1 MTNVVR
7 KAAGIDDGASTRA
20 KIAQAEA
27 KVAEQEAKVKVQ
39 ESDLAKKTQERIIQ
53 RRGGGQRMLLST
65 ERADSELGIQTTLG
79 G

>member
-20 KIAQAEA
+20 KIAQAET

-39 ESDLAKKTQERIIQ
+39 ESELAKKTQERIIQ
-53 RRGGGQRMLLST
+53 RRGGGQRMLLS
-65 ERADSELGIQTTLG
+65 EARQDAELGIETKLG